1 MRSFLCLLNSNDQ
14 QTGDTFYV
22 KSPSHVGAQEQNH
35 LPNLAT
41 SQSLQHVNVRK
52 ELYTRKVS
60 ACPHPS
66 EVSYCDQ
73 CKKCPRIGT
82 YCT

>member
-14 QTGDTFYV
+14 QTGDTFYLT
-22 KSPSHVGAQEQNH
+22 SRTHVGAQEQNH
-35 LPNLAT
+35 LPNLEKN
-41 SQSLQHVNVRK
+41 LRNVRK

-60 ACPHPS
+60 ACPRPS
-66 EVSYCDQ
+66 EVSYRDK
-73 CKKCPRIGT
+73 CKKCLRIGT